1 MTPSVCHGRPVIRGT
16 RVLVS
21 TILGAMASGDSIEDV
36 LADYPN
42 LRKEDIEAALEFAS
56 RLSDFQTAEYE
67 VVV

>member
-1 MTPSVCHGRPVIRGT
+1 M
-16 RVLVS
+16 S

>member
-1 MTPSVCHGRPVIRGT
+1 MNPSVCHGRPVIRGT

-21 TILGAMASGDSIEDV
+21 TILGAMASGDSIEDI

>member
-1 MTPSVCHGRPVIRGT
+1 MNPSVCHGRPVIRGT

-42 LRKEDIEAALEFAS
+42 LRKEDIEGALEFAS